1 MQKEVY
7 KRHIENFS
15 QHWWFQS
22 RKKKYLYS
30 YSFLELEN
38 MIITLMKLIR
48 KLKLKK
54 FNRFQI
60 NLFKNLIKFC
70 S

>member
-1 MQKEVY
+1 MYFKFN
-7 KRHIENFS
+7 KFK
-15 QHWWFQS
+15 
-22 RKKKYLYS
+22 KKKYLYS
-30 YSFLELEN
+30 NSFIELEN

-70 S
+70 SLI